1 MAKVRVAGIGTVRIH
16 PGGAPAADVI
26 LPGGA
31 PVANVNVSGVAPVAD
46 VNLMPGSVVDG
57 GRYAV
62 YEGGY
67 VVTPAE
73 KAQSLPTRNKIMA
86 QDVTVQPVDV
96 RSLVAAYDGPY
107 SVEPDFAA
115 QTLET
120 SGKLMDDDVTVE
132 PIFTSQVSNDAGGY
146 TFYIGG
152 IF

>member
-1 MAKVRVAGIGTVRIH
+1 MAKVKVAGTGTVRIC
-16 PGGAPAADVI
+16 PGGV
-26 LPGGA
+26 
-31 PVANVNVSGVAPVAD
+31 PVTD
-46 VNLMPGSVVDG
+46 VNIKPGSVVDG

-62 YEGGY
+62 YKGGY
-67 VVTPAE
+67 VVTPTE
-73 KAQSLPTRNKIMA
+73 KAQSLSTRNKIMA
-86 QDVTVQPVDV
+86 QDVTVLPADV
-96 RSLVAAYDGPY
+96 RSLVETYDGPY